1 MDYTGR
7 TSTSGGVS
15 GLKRAHLPN
24 GLRSVIT
31 RAERFSASSSNGKER
46 WHNSI
51 DRGEDN
57 EHAHTLQLYP
67 TTSAGALDRRELL
80 RKVYGSNSAKASI
93 KNNSKL
99 MTEPSSTTLVP
110 LALNSNLR
118 NRASSM
124 YASRDQYGRSPNH
137 ERVDDLKQELLNMK
151 RNYAIILKENS
162 VLKTRLKRYASE
174 SAKKDRQLQ
183 DVLLNQSRSLTNTEH
198 QAVIN
203 SLKQKLVKY
212 EALIREK
219 SDEINRLKDDRNA
232 MKISDL
238 REQIF
243 SLENECTRLRKCLNS
258 AAPLSR
264 QGQTFLHQEQVK
276 NLKAVIDK
284 LKGENERL
292 ESRLAKIRRDSE
304 TTAES
309 LSSCSRADL
318 IALVARLQIEIKRR
332 DAVRSQRITSG
343 RMRKEDRSLIANAQQ
358 VAKLTKELDK
368 ARQLIKAKSVIV
380 EKLRKDMKAFASQK
394 NTNNKTQKRISNGR
408 NQMRDGNGAKKQN
421 VIDSHTVVKRN
432 NSRKCTMN
440 STQMPNRNLTVSS
453 PSPTDERDDAPSPT
467 ESGES
472 TDQNATTS
480 EASTSRTESE
490 EQSEKRETCSAN
502 THRSTSESSTD
513 SCCKKAEALR
523 MTNAAKTIQKQW
535 RYHNKHLCEAR
546 NRTSSCSLRA
556 TAQTSSP
563 SEEVEAFV
571 QKRAAKTI
579 QKQWRSY
586 KDDIASAP
594 GSDVDKNITG
604 AMKEAAKGVKNGHV
618 SDEDNNDSEGEQKK
632 ALDFIIDAASSHFT
646 RLRLLERKSAQFH
659 HM

>member
-1 MDYTGR
+1 M
-7 TSTSGGVS
+7 
-15 GLKRAHLPN
+15 
-24 GLRSVIT
+24 
-31 RAERFSASSSNGKER
+31 
-46 WHNSI
+46 
-51 DRGEDN
+51 
-57 EHAHTLQLYP
+57 
-67 TTSAGALDRRELL
+67 
-80 RKVYGSNSAKASI
+80 
-93 KNNSKL
+93 
-99 MTEPSSTTLVP
+99 
-110 LALNSNLR
+110 
-118 NRASSM
+118 
-124 YASRDQYGRSPNH
+124 
-137 ERVDDLKQELLNMK
+137 
-151 RNYAIILKENS
+151 
-162 VLKTRLKRYASE
+162 
-174 SAKKDRQLQ
+174 
-183 DVLLNQSRSLTNTEH
+183 
-198 QAVIN
+198 
-203 SLKQKLVKY
+203 
-212 EALIREK
+212 
-219 SDEINRLKDDRNA
+219 
-232 MKISDL
+232 L
-238 REQIF
+238 RETDEWFILFGQNNRRFTVFHNLAIS
-243 SLENECTRLRKCLNS
+243 SLPAPNAS
-258 AAPLSR
+258 DSVAA
-264 QGQTFLHQEQVK
+264 
-276 NLKAVIDK
+276 
-284 LKGENERL
+284 
-292 ESRLAKIRRDSE
+292 
-304 TTAES
+304 

-594 GSDVDKNITG
+594 GSDVDKNITVN
-604 AMKEAAKGVKNGHV
+604 KQISLILSYTTIESESHSVLLSHLLDIRNNLQEPIFGH
-618 SDEDNNDSEGEQKK
+618 K
-632 ALDFIIDAASSHFT
+632 
-646 RLRLLERKSAQFH
+646 
-659 HM
+659 